1 LVGTVC
7 PEWDLG
13 EGERDG
19 DMTSGARVQGKGYY
33 AIVDDKALLSSDT
46 LIDRF
51 LATFRSS
58 DYQPPTLPSTALEL
72 LELSRRTDVEF
83 AQVLSLLERDSVV
96 ASQVL
101 RKAQSAFY
109 AGRNS
114 VKSLHEAI
122 VRLGL
127 STLRDMFME
136 VVFKNDVFRAPGY
149 DEPMRNLQRH
159 STAVAYI
166 ARKVC
171 ERTGHAA
178 QGQHAFLCG
187 LLHDIGMAMCLIV
200 LADQSR
206 SARAAGD
213 ASVAAPPFDKVW
225 PAIVRAHESSGGI
238 LGHLWRLPNEIN
250 VVVSSHHALNLT
262 NKDVLPAAVRVA
274 DWIATD
280 LGYQVPGEI
289 TALPREAMTTLGLSD
304 ATLVDIKMQARG
316 VVARID

>member
-1 LVGTVC
+1 
-7 PEWDLG
+7 
-13 EGERDG
+13 
-19 DMTSGARVQGKGYY
+19 MTSSAGAPTKGAYS
-33 AIVDDKALLSSDT
+33 IIDDKALLSSDT
-46 LIDRF
+46 LIDRL
-51 LATFRSS
+51 LATFRAS
-58 DYQPPTLPSTALEL
+58 DYQPPTLPSTAVEL
-72 LELSRRTDVEF
+72 LEVSRRGDVEF

-109 AGRNS
+109 AGRQP

-127 STLRDMFME
+127 AALRDMFME
-136 VVFKNDVFRAPGY
+136 VVFKNNVFCAPGY
-149 DEPMRNLQRH
+149 DEPMRSLQRH

-171 ERTGHAA
+171 DRTGNTS

-200 LADQSR
+200 LGDKN
-206 SARAAGD
+206 RAPGKFGT
-213 ASVAAPPFDKVW
+213 SNEAPAFEKVW
-225 PAIVRAHESSGGI
+225 PAIVRAHEPAGGI
-238 LGHLWRLPNEIN
+238 LGHLWRLPSEIN
-250 VVVSSHHALNLT
+250 VVVSSHHGVNARGQEKTLA
-262 NKDVLPAAVRVA
+262 AAVCVA

-280 LGYQVPGEI
+280 LGYLVPGE
-289 TALPREAMTTLGLSD
+289 TSVMPRESMTALGLSD
-304 ATLVDIKMQARG
+304 VTLADIKTQARG

>member
-1 LVGTVC
+1 
-7 PEWDLG
+7 
-13 EGERDG
+13 
-19 DMTSGARVQGKGYY
+19 MTSSARVPGRGQY
-33 AIVDDKALLSSDT
+33 AIIDDRASISSDT

-51 LATFRSS
+51 LATFRSAN
-58 DYQPPTLPSTALEL
+58 YQPPTLPTTALEL
-72 LELSRRTDVEF
+72 LELSRRSDVEF
-83 AQVLSLLERDSVV
+83 AQVLALLERDSVV

-109 AGRNS
+109 AGRTS

-159 STAVAYI
+159 STAVAYV

-171 ERTGHAA
+171 ERTGHVA

-187 LLHDIGMAMCLIV
+187 LLHDIGIAMCMIV

-206 SARAAGD
+206 AARAMGD
-213 ASVAAPPFDKVW
+213 TSVATPPFEKEW
-225 PAIVRAHESSGGI
+225 PAILRAHESSGGI
-238 LGHLWRLPNEIN
+238 LGHLWRVPHEIN
-250 VVVSSHHALNLT
+250 VVVSSHHGVKS
-262 NKDVLPAAVRVA
+262 KDVLPAAVCVA
-274 DWIATD
+274 DWVATD
-280 LGYQVPGEI
+280 LGFLVPGEVS
-289 TALPREAMTTLGLSD
+289 APPREAMTTLGLSE
-304 ATLVDIKMQARG
+304 AMLVDIKMQARG